1 MEELNVA
8 LKAFKTIKI
17 IGKILLAVFLFLI
30 IILCGLH
37 IFINLAGKPLV
48 VKKLSDAFGQEV
60 KVGIVNTSFPASIHI
75 KDIEA
80 KGVQISELIAGS
92 GVFDLFRKRFRLSF
106 VKVIQP
112 EITTERI
119 SYTPKVALPEPPS
132 EGLEQATEPQAVSEP
147 KPEEA
152 VTELAAELVR
162 EPILVPRFLIRR
174 VVISDGTINFT
185 DRIAEDQ
192 SIKIKANKIN
202 LTADNLNFSGSGN
215 QVTYFK
221 LTGSL
226 PWCDSEEEAGK
237 IEADG
242 WVNLFKKDIQA
253 NVSIHDIDG
262 IYLYPYY
269 AKWVDLEK
277 ARIAK
282 AKLNLTSKVQGMN
295 NDLTAVC
302 RLELTDIERKPRPP
316 EESAEKAEKI
326 ADVVLDMFKALNEGK
341 IVLDF
346 TIKTK
351 MDSPEF
357 GIMDIKTA
365 VEDKLVK
372 SREPGFSPVNIFFLP
387 VKIVEGSVKA
397 TTEITKAMIDGSFAV
412 GNEFKNA
419 VKGSFT
425 REPPPAE
432 EE

>member
-1 MEELNVA
+1 ML
-8 LKAFKTIKI
+8 I
-17 IGKILLAVFLFLI
+17 I

-60 KVGIVNTSFPASIHI
+60 TVGIVNTSFPASIHI
-75 KDIEA
+75 KDIET
-80 KGVQISELIAGS
+80 KGVKISELIAGS

-112 EITTERI
+112 EVTAERI
-119 SYTPKVALPEPPS
+119 SYVPQPAAPEPEV
-132 EGLEQATEPQAVSEP
+132 EGEPEAVVPAPVSEP
-147 KPEEA
+147 EPEET
-152 VTELAAELVR
+152 TEEKPTEQTR

-174 VVISDGTINFT
+174 VVISDGIINFT

-192 SIKIKANKIN
+192 SITIKVDKIN

-221 LTGSL
+221 LTGSF
-226 PWCDSEEEAGK
+226 PWRDSEKETGR

-242 WVNLFKKDIQA
+242 WINLFKRDIQA
-253 NVSIHDIDG
+253 NVNIQDIDG

-277 ARIAK
+277 ARIEK
-282 AKLNLTSKVQGMN
+282 AKLNLTSKIQGLN
-295 NDLTAVC
+295 NDLTALC
-302 RLELTDIERKPRPP
+302 RLELTDIVRKPRPP

-326 ADVVLDMFKALNEGK
+326 ADVVLDIFKALNQGK

-372 SREPGFSPVNIFFLP
+372 SREPGFNPINVLFLP
-387 VKIVEGSVKA
+387 VKIMEGSIKA
-397 TTEITKAMIDGSFAV
+397 TSEITKAMIDGSFAV

-419 VKGSFT
+419 IKGSCT
-425 REPPPAE
+425 KEPAPVVE
-432 EE
+432 D